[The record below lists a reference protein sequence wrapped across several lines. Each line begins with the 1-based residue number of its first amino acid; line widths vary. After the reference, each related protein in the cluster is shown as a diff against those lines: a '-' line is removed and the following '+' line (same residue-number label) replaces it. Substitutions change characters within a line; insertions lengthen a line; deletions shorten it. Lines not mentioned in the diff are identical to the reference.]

1 MELAFDNL
9 KAAKQ
14 LQKTGIAEPQAE
26 AIVNIVSDKHEDCAP
41 IPIWIISGRSLKR
54 IQKPENRTEY
64 LRQEVKA
71 DIENLRD
78 LIEVLS
84 ENAGKNKNW
93 IRWAVG
99 LNTAMLIPLIRYILH
114 Q

>member
-9 KAAKQ
+9 QVAKQ
-14 LQKTGIAEPQAE
+14 LPNAGIAKPQVE
-26 AIVNIVSDKHEDCAP
+26 AIVHIVSDKHEDRARN
-41 IPIWIISGRSLKR
+41 PIWIISGRSLKR

-64 LRQEVKA
+64 LREEIKA

-78 LIEVLS
+78 LIEDLS
-84 ENAGKNKNW
+84 ENVGKDKSW